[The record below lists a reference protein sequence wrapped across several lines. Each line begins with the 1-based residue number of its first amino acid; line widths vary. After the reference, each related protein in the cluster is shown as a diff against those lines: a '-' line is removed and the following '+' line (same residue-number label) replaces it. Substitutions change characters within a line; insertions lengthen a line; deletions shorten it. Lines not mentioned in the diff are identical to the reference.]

1 MLELQSA
8 SPAAAFAFEKLN
20 WTQLLLFLLAIMSA
34 RHHRPG
40 PYHVGPGGEG
50 VRERRLFAPALPE
63 PIDPLPHHHSNL
75 ASVNAGSAIPLGRQW
90 DIDYVCLELTPGSPV
105 PLFSILGAGWSFSSL
120 ALSQGHKS
128 SVNLSFVTDHVSV
141 KQLLEHL
148 EVT

>member
-90 DIDYVCLELTPGSPV
+90 DIDYVCLELTPAALCRFSQYWVLGGRSV
-105 PLFSILGAGWSFSSL
+105 PWPL
-120 ALSQGHKS
+120 
-128 SVNLSFVTDHVSV
+128 V
-141 KQLLEHL
+141 KA
-148 EVT
+148 TKAP